1 MNEDYSPG
9 NSTLGSS
16 EKLLLRSRG
25 KVSIYEILVKR
36 EYMQSST
43 YFFQKISAR
52 LMKLLLVT
60 RNSHHHE
67 GF

>member
-1 MNEDYSPG
+1 MRAVLG
-9 NSTLGSS
+9 GSTSHS
-16 EKLLLRSRG
+16 FEKLLQRGREG

-36 EYMQSST
+36 EYVQSST

-52 LMKLLLVT
+52 LVKLLLVT